1 MKYDLKEIT
10 TFVRVA
16 NLRSFTKASASL
28 NISKG
33 VVTTRINDL
42 EKALGMSLLARTT
55 REVNLTTDGRNFL
68 NHCNAILEKVDHLD
82 DFLDSYKGING
93 NLRIIL
99 PPYFSRYHIVPYLNE
114 FLHRYPNL
122 KLNVTLSENPINII
136 EEGFDLQI
144 RIQIPNEENLQ
155 VEKLMTNRKAVIA
168 SANYVEKHGAPKD
181 VNDLLNHN
189 CIVFGENSTW
199 GFKDKKTNKL
209 TEMRDMKGNITC
221 NNGEIIKELLM
232 ADVGITIK
240 SVCDIEQE
248 IADKK
253 LIPLL
258 TNYDVV
264 NETEFYVVY
273 PASKNISPKIKAFV
287 EFFQEKLLLKKI

>member
-1 MKYDLKEIT
+1 M
-10 TFVRVA
+10 
-16 NLRSFTKASASL
+16 SFL
-28 NISKG
+28 Q
-33 VVTTRINDL
+33 
-42 EKALGMSLLARTT
+42 
-55 REVNLTTDGRNFL
+55 
-68 NHCNAILEKVDHLD
+68 
-82 DFLDSYKGING
+82 
-93 NLRIIL
+93 
-99 PPYFSRYHIVPYLNE
+99 
-114 FLHRYPNL
+114 RYPNL

-168 SANYVEKHGAPKD
+168 SANYVAKHGAPKD

-240 SVCDIEQE
+240 SVCDIEQD

-258 TNYDVV
+258 TDYDVV